1 MKKESNI
8 KLPRQTQNAG
18 FISVNKKG
26 IVVSVIL
33 SIITLG
39 LYQIYWECLLVKNTR
54 EVRKGKLSFLGEVLC
69 LILIPCYS
77 WYWWFTRGKSVKE
90 EFSKHG
96 YPANGNGI
104 TYLVLGILGF
114 DIISAAIM
122 QNDFNKL
129 PTNDDE
135 TPVKPQV
142 KPSAET
148 SVKPVVKPLVE
159 KSSKESAEQFNIPKS
174 RKKKITSLDK
184 LKARSGWL
192 FVLPFVIGFILIYF
206 PIIYRS
212 IILSFQQMTYVAGG
226 GYVTTWVGF
235 DNYANALFTDPDFVK
250 TLVSGFQQM
259 IFDIPAIIIFS
270 LFMAVLLNQ
279 KMAGRA
285 VFRAIFFV
293 PVILS
298 TGLMETINAQSVLD
312 KYMSSGISDDSG
324 ASASDQIV
332 SSMDIE
338 RLFSGMKIGTELV
351 DFVVTWV
358 NNIFNI
364 VNRSGVQ
371 MLIFLAGLQSIS
383 PAIYESCQ
391 MDGATAW
398 ETFWKIT
405 FPMISPMILVNAV
418 YTVIDAFTTES
429 NTVMAFIDTKYATT
443 GGETLSS
450 AMAWLYF
457 LIVIAI
463 VAAVAGIC
471 SAFVFY
477 QRRND

>member
-1 MKKESNI
+1 MTTEPKI
-8 KLPRQTQNAG
+8 KA
-18 FISVNKKG
+18 
-26 IVVSVIL
+26 
-33 SIITLG
+33 
-39 LYQIYWECLLVKNTR
+39 
-54 EVRKGKLSFLGEVLC
+54 
-69 LILIPCYS
+69 
-77 WYWWFTRGKSVKE
+77 
-90 EFSKHG
+90 
-96 YPANGNGI
+96 
-104 TYLVLGILGF
+104 
-114 DIISAAIM
+114 
-122 QNDFNKL
+122 
-129 PTNDDE
+129 
-135 TPVKPQV
+135 
-142 KPSAET
+142 
-148 SVKPVVKPLVE
+148 
-159 KSSKESAEQFNIPKS
+159 
-174 RKKKITSLDK
+174 KKKKVTSLDK

-212 IILSFQQMTYVAGG
+212 IILSFQQMTYVSGG
-226 GYVTTWVGF
+226 GYTTTWVGF

-324 ASASDQIV
+324 ASTSDQIV
-332 SSMDIE
+332 SAMDIE

-351 DFVVTWV
+351 DFVAQWV

-429 NTVMAFIDTKYATT
+429 NTVMAFIDGKYATT